1 MRTISII
8 GSTGTIGINT
18 LDVVSKHPDDYSVFA
33 LTANTKVDELYDQ
46 CMTYQPKYAVM
57 RDSDAARELRERLSG
72 YDIEV
77 LQGDSGLIDVASAA
91 EVDAVMC
98 AIVGA
103 AGLNSSLAA
112 AKAGKIVL
120 LANKESLVMSG
131 DVFMSAVREANAT
144 LIPIDSEHNAIFQ
157 CLPETHSSMLVNGKH
172 SLDELGIDKIL
183 LTGSGGPFRAVER
196 ATLTD
201 ITPDQAIAHPNWTM
215 GPKISVD
222 SATMMNKGLEYIEAC
237 WLFSASGDQIEI
249 LVHPE
254 SIIHS
259 MVQYRDG
266 SVLAQLGQPD
276 MRTPIA
282 YGLGYPER
290 ISAGVD
296 SLNFTELK
304 ALTFEPADPVRFP
317 ALALAKHAMN
327 SGGTAPAILNAANEV
342 AVSAFLDG
350 KLPFLAITDVIDQ
363 VMQALEITHANDLD
377 TILAADT
384 AARECAFNRLV
395 GVSG

>member
-18 LDVVSKHPDDYSVFA
+18 LDVVCQHPDRYTVFA
-33 LTANTKVDELYDQ
+33 LTANTNVEKLYDQ
-46 CMTYQPKYAVM
+46 CVQFQPKYAVL
-57 RDSDAARELRERLSG
+57 RDTEAARELRERLSG

-103 AGLNSSLAA
+103 AGLSSSLAA

-157 CLPETHSSMLVNGKH
+157 CLPETHSNMLVNGKH

-196 ATLTD
+196 ATLTE
-201 ITPDQAIAHPNWTM
+201 ITPEQAIAHPNWTM

-237 WLFSASGDQIEI
+237 WLFSASGEQIEI

-290 ISAGVD
+290 ISAGVG
-296 SLNFTELK
+296 SLDFTELK
-304 ALTFEPADPVRFP
+304 ALTFEPADPIRFP
-317 ALALAKHAMN
+317 ALALAKNAMQA
-327 SGGTAPAILNAANEV
+327 GGTAPAILNAANEV
-342 AVSAFLDG
+342 AVSAFLAG
-350 KLPFLAITDVIDQ
+350 QLAFLAITDVIDY
-363 VMQALEITHANDLD
+363 VMQAQEITEANELD
-377 TILAADT
+377 VILAADS
-384 AARECAFNRLV
+384 AARECATNRLA
-395 GVSG
+395 GV

>member
-1 MRTISII
+1 MRRVSII

-18 LDVVSKHPDDYSVFA
+18 LDVVSNHPDKYSIFA
-33 LTANTKVDELYDQ
+33 LTANTQVDKLYQQ
-46 CMTYQPKYAVM
+46 CIKYQPKYAVLNNT
-57 RDSDAARELRERLSG
+57 DAANDLRERLSG

-77 LQGDSGLIDVASAA
+77 LQGDSGLIDVASAS
-91 EVDAVMC
+91 EVDVVMC

-131 DVFMSAVREANAT
+131 DVFMTAVREGNAT

-157 CLPETHSSMLVNGKH
+157 CLPETHSSMLLNGMH
-172 SLDELGIDKIL
+172 SLEELGIEKIL
-183 LTGSGGPFRAVER
+183 LTGSGGPFREVKREK
-196 ATLTD
+196 LTQ
-201 ITPDQAIAHPNWTM
+201 ITPEQAIAHPNWTM

-237 WLFSASGDQIEI
+237 WLFSASHQQIEI

-290 ISAGVD
+290 ISAGVN
-296 SLNFTELK
+296 SLDFTELN
-304 ALTFEPADPVRFP
+304 ALTFEPADPERFP
-317 ALALAKHAMN
+317 ALSLAKDAMH

-342 AVSAFLDG
+342 AVSAFLNNQ
-350 KLPFLAITDVIDQ
+350 LSFLAITDLIDH
-363 VMQALEITHANDLD
+363 VMQTITPTQANELE
-377 TILAADT
+377 TILAADS
-384 AARECAFNRLV
+384 AARQLATSRIEEL
-395 GVSG
+395 